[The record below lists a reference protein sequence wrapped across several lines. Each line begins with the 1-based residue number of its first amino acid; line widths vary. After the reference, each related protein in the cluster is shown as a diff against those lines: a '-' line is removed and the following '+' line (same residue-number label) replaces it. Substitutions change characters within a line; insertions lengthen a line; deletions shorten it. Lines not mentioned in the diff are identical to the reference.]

1 MSTFELEIGG
11 RTLSVETGK
20 LAQQAGGSAVLRYGD
35 SVLLVTAT
43 QAKPREGID
52 FFPLTIDFEER
63 MYGRGKIPGS
73 FFRREGRPST
83 DAILICRLT
92 DRPLRP
98 LFPKGFR
105 NEVQVITTP
114 LSVDLENP
122 LDIISING
130 ASLALCL
137 SDIPFDGPL
146 GATRVGHIDGEFVIN
161 PTFEQIDESQ
171 LDLIVA
177 GSKEGV
183 MMMEAGGNELDEDLV
198 FEAIQLAQEQNL
210 RLVEMQERIASE
222 EGKPKVPYQSP
233 QAPEGLLEQI
243 DTLVSGRLGPAIDH
257 SISPDKD
264 TSKINALL
272 DEIVEALE
280 DSYEP
285 KAIKGAY
292 GSLVDEEFRTRMLDG
307 VRPDGR
313 GPLEIRP
320 LTAEVGLLPRTHGS
334 GLFSRGETQAL
345 GIVTLG
351 SVGDAQKLDNIN
363 PRTTKKFLLHYNFPP
378 YSTGETK
385 RVGSPGRREIGHGAL
400 AERAVVPILP
410 SDEDFP
416 YTVRVVSEILG
427 SNGSSSMASVCA
439 ATLSLMD
446 AGVPIKD
453 PVAGISVGLIT
464 GDGGKW
470 LALTDIQGKE
480 DHIGDMDFKVAGSRN
495 GITAIQLD
503 MKVKGI
509 DFDVVR
515 AALDQA
521 KDARYQIL
529 DVMADAIS
537 EPRQDVSSF
546 APRMLRVTVPVDK
559 IGAVIGPG
567 GKVIRGIIE
576 ATGATV
582 DVQDDGE
589 ILVGAVDADSAQRA
603 VQMIEGLTKDAE
615 VGQIYTGKVVKIL
628 DFGAFVEILPGKDG
642 MVHISELADY
652 RVPSVEDVVSL
663 GEEITVIVKDV
674 DSNGRI
680 SLSRRA
686 LLSGDGEGSGEG
698 SNEGGGERRPEGD
711 DDRRGGGGGG
721 SGYRGG
727 GGGDDRRGGG
737 ASGGGSGYRGGGGG
751 GDDRRGGGASG
762 GGSGYRGGGGGDDR
776 RGGGASSGGGG
787 YRGGGGG
794 DDRRGGGASGGGGG
808 GYRGGGGGGRGP
820 RRD

>member
-1 MSTFELEIGG
+1 LSTFELEIGG

-130 ASLALCL
+130 ASLALSL

-161 PTFEQIDESQ
+161 PTFEQIEESQ

-177 GSKEGV
+177 GSKDGV

-210 RLVEMQERIASE
+210 RLVELQARIASE
-222 EGKPKVPYQSP
+222 EGKEKVPFISP
-233 QAPEGLLEQI
+233 QAPEGLTGQI
-243 DTLVSGRLGPAIDH
+243 DSLVSGRLGPAVEH
-257 SISPDKD
+257 SISPAKD
-264 TSKINALL
+264 TSKIDALR

-280 DSYEP
+280 DTFEA

-292 GSLVDEEFRTRMLDG
+292 GSLVDEEFRARMLDG

-313 GPLEIRP
+313 GPLDIRP
-320 LTAEVGLLPRTHGS
+320 LTAEVGLLPRTHGT

-363 PRTTKKFLLHYNFPP
+363 PSKTKKFLLHYNFPP

-410 SDEDFP
+410 SDEEFP

-446 AGVPIKD
+446 AGVPITD

-464 GDGGKW
+464 GDNGKW

-686 LLSGDGEGSGEG
+686 LLSGDGEGSGDSG
-698 SNEGGGERRPEGD
+698 SEGGDGGGDRGGYRGGD
-711 DDRRGGGGGG
+711 DDRRGGGGG
-721 SGYRGG
+721 
-727 GGGDDRRGGG
+727 DR
-737 ASGGGSGYRGGGGG
+737 
-751 GDDRRGGGASG
+751 
-762 GGSGYRGGGGGDDR
+762 
-776 RGGGASSGGGG
+776 GG

-794 DDRRGGGASGGGGG
+794 DDRRGGGGGERGGYRGGSGDERRGGGGGGYRGGGGGGDRRGGGGGGDDRRGGGGG

>member
-1 MSTFELEIGG
+1 MSTHELEIGG

-43 QAKPREGID
+43 TSKPREGID

-122 LDIISING
+122 LDVISING
-130 ASLALCL
+130 ASLALSL
-137 SDIPFDGPL
+137 SDIPFEGPL
-146 GATRVGHIDGEFVIN
+146 GATRVGYIDGEFVTN
-161 PTFEQIDESQ
+161 PTFEQIEESG

-177 GSKEGV
+177 GSKDGV

-210 RLVEMQERIASE
+210 RLVELQERIASA
-222 EGKPKVPYQSP
+222 EGKEKLPYQTP
-233 QAPEGLLEQI
+233 QVPEGLAEEI
-243 DTLVSGRLGPAIDH
+243 ESLVSGRLEPAVDH

-264 TSKINALL
+264 TSQISALL
-272 DEIVEALE
+272 DEIVESLE
-280 DSYEP
+280 DSYET
-285 KAIKGAY
+285 KAIKNAY
-292 GSLVDEEFRTRMLDG
+292 GALVNEEFRKRMLDG

-313 GPLEIRP
+313 GALEIRP
-320 LTAEVGLLPRTHGS
+320 LSAEVGLLPRTHGS
-334 GLFSRGETQAL
+334 GLFQRGETQAL

-400 AERAVVPILP
+400 AERAVTPILP

-446 AGVPIKD
+446 AGVPITA

-480 DHIGDMDFKVAGSRN
+480 DHIGDMDFKVAGTRN
-495 GITAIQLD
+495 GVTAIQLD

-509 DFDVVR
+509 GFDIVR

-529 DVMADAIS
+529 DVMAQAIP

-546 APRMLRVTVPVDK
+546 APRMLRVTIPVDK

-589 ILVGAVDADSAQRA
+589 ILVGAVDAESAQKA

-674 DSNGRI
+674 DSTGRI

-686 LLSGDGEGSGEG
+686 LLTGDGDGEGGGEG
-698 SNEGGGERRPEGD
+698 GDGERRHEGD
-711 DDRRGGGGGG
+711 GEGRGE
-721 SGYRGG
+721 S
-727 GGGDDRRGGG
+727 
-737 ASGGGSGYRGGGGG
+737 
-751 GDDRRGGGASG
+751 
-762 GGSGYRGGGGGDDR
+762 
-776 RGGGASSGGGG
+776 GG
-787 YRGGGGG
+787 YR
-794 DDRRGGGASGGGGG
+794 GGGG
-808 GYRGGGGGGRGP
+808 GYRGGGGGGGDRDRRGGGGYRGGGGGDRD
-820 RRD
+820 RRGGGGYRGGGGGGDRRGGGSGYRGGGGRGR

>member
-1 MSTFELEIGG
+1 MSIHELEIGG
-11 RTLSVETGK
+11 RTLSIETGK

-43 QAKPREGID
+43 TSKPREGID

-122 LDIISING
+122 LDVISING
-130 ASLALCL
+130 ASLALSL
-137 SDIPFDGPL
+137 SDIPFEGPL
-146 GATRVGHIDGEFVIN
+146 GATRVGHIDGEFIIN
-161 PTFEQIDESQ
+161 PTFEQIDESS

-177 GSKEGV
+177 GSKDGV

-210 RLVEMQERIASE
+210 RLVELQERIASA
-222 EGKPKVPYQSP
+222 EGKEKLPYQTP
-233 QAPEGLLEQI
+233 QIPEGLAEEI
-243 DTLVSGRLGPAIDH
+243 ESLVSGRLEPAVSH
-257 SISPDKD
+257 SISPAKD

-272 DEIVEALE
+272 DEITESLD
-280 DSYEP
+280 DSYEA
-285 KAIKGAY
+285 KAIKNAY
-292 GSLVDEEFRTRMLDG
+292 GTLVDEEFRKRMLEG

-313 GPLEIRP
+313 GPLDIRP

-446 AGVPIKD
+446 AGVPITA

-480 DHIGDMDFKVAGSRN
+480 DHIGDMDFKVAGTRK
-495 GITAIQLD
+495 GVTAIQLD

-509 DFDVVR
+509 GFDVVR

-529 DVMADAIS
+529 DVMANAIP

-589 ILVGAVDADSAQRA
+589 ILVGAVDAESAQRA

-663 GEEITVIVKDV
+663 GEEITVMVKDV

-686 LLSGDGEGSGEG
+686 LLSGDGEGGSEG
-698 SNEGGGERRPEGD
+698 GSEGGGERRPEGD

-721 SGYRGG
+721 YRGGGDDDRRGGGGGGYRG

-737 ASGGGSGYRGGGGG
+737 GGYRAGGG
-751 GDDRRGGGASG
+751 GDDRRGGGG
-762 GGSGYRGGGGGDDR
+762 
-776 RGGGASSGGGG
+776 
-787 YRGGGGG
+787 
-794 DDRRGGGASGGGGG
+794 GGGGG
-808 GYRGGGGGGRGP
+808 GYRGGGGGGDRRGGGGGGGGYRGGGGG
-820 RRD
+820 RRGG

>member
-1 MSTFELEIGG
+1 M
-11 RTLSVETGK
+11 
-20 LAQQAGGSAVLRYGD
+20 
-35 SVLLVTAT
+35 
-43 QAKPREGID
+43 
-52 FFPLTIDFEER
+52 
-63 MYGRGKIPGS
+63 
-73 FFRREGRPST
+73 
-83 DAILICRLT
+83 
-92 DRPLRP
+92 
-98 LFPKGFR
+98 
-105 NEVQVITTP
+105 
-114 LSVDLENP
+114 ENP
-122 LDIISING
+122 LDVISING
-130 ASLALCL
+130 ASLALSL
-137 SDIPFDGPL
+137 SDIPFEGPL
-146 GATRVGHIDGEFVIN
+146 GATRVGYIDGEFVTN
-161 PTFEQIDESQ
+161 PTFEQIEESG

-177 GSKEGV
+177 GSKDGV

-210 RLVEMQERIASE
+210 RLVELQERIASA
-222 EGKPKVPYQSP
+222 EGKEKLPYQTP
-233 QAPEGLLEQI
+233 QVPEGLAEEI
-243 DTLVSGRLGPAIDH
+243 ESLVSGRLEPAVDH

-264 TSKINALL
+264 TSQISALL
-272 DEIVEALE
+272 DEIVESLE
-280 DSYEP
+280 DSYET
-285 KAIKGAY
+285 KAIKNAY
-292 GSLVDEEFRTRMLDG
+292 GALVNEEFRKRMLDG

-313 GPLEIRP
+313 GALEIRP
-320 LTAEVGLLPRTHGS
+320 LSAEVGLLPRTHGS
-334 GLFSRGETQAL
+334 GLFQRGETQAL

-400 AERAVVPILP
+400 AERAVTPILP

-446 AGVPIKD
+446 AGVPITA

-480 DHIGDMDFKVAGSRN
+480 DHIGDMDFKVAGTRN
-495 GITAIQLD
+495 GVTAIQLD

-509 DFDVVR
+509 GFDIVR

-529 DVMADAIS
+529 DVMAQAIP

-546 APRMLRVTVPVDK
+546 APRMLRVTIPVDK

-589 ILVGAVDADSAQRA
+589 ILVGAVDAESAQKA

-674 DSNGRI
+674 DSTGRI

-686 LLSGDGEGSGEG
+686 LLTGDGDGEGGGEG
-698 SNEGGGERRPEGD
+698 GDGERRHEGD
-711 DDRRGGGGGG
+711 GEGRGE
-721 SGYRGG
+721 S
-727 GGGDDRRGGG
+727 
-737 ASGGGSGYRGGGGG
+737 
-751 GDDRRGGGASG
+751 
-762 GGSGYRGGGGGDDR
+762 
-776 RGGGASSGGGG
+776 GG
-787 YRGGGGG
+787 YR
-794 DDRRGGGASGGGGG
+794 GGGG
-808 GYRGGGGGGRGP
+808 GYRGGGGGGGDRDRRGGGGYRGGGGGDRD
-820 RRD
+820 RRGGGGYRGGGGGGDRRGGGSGYRGGGGRGR